1 MSVEIVAIHNEIVK
15 LREKVNG
22 ARICVIR
29 KIVNK
34 LKVVKEKQN
43 DEKGAALVERLTSQ
57 LEYLKVNYNSNFFR
71 IL

>member
-1 MSVEIVAIHNEIVK
+1 MSIESVAIHNEIVK
-15 LREKVNG
+15 LRERING

-34 LKVVKEKQN
+34 LKVAKEKQT

-57 LEYLKVNYNSNFFR
+57 IEYLKVNY